1 MGTAMMMFVG
11 VIAGLALGLV
21 LGRIWEIRKQ
31 IQRAGMAN
39 DRVRAGGN
47 VVHRNT
53 ANADRVTPA
62 SSDMGKQ
69 QAEQRL
75 KALSRD
81 ISYALQDTVET
92 FSAARPQVNSSSF
105 AKATQIKAPANP
117 VNIDRRI

>member
-105 AKATQIKAPANP
+105 AKATQIKAPA
-117 VNIDRRI
+117 